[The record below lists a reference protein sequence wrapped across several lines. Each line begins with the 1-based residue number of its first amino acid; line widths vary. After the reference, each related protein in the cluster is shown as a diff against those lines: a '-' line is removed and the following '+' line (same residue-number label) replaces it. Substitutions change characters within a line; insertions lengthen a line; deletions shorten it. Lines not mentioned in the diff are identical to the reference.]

1 MQTFDFCIRNDRTG
15 KKRAER
21 MTAFGSRDSQPERP
35 TLGGSGLAVIGG
47 ERSDRFLDFT
57 LGNPTS
63 DALGKRI
70 RFLHRQ
76 VCGFRRS
83 LVDAQA

>member
-1 MQTFDFCIRNDRTG
+1 LAGCSPAI
-15 KKRAER
+15 
-21 MTAFGSRDSQPERP
+21 FGSAATADDTYGQ
-35 TLGGSGLAVIGG
+35 GMDGSEMAGIGG

-63 DALGKRI
+63 DAHGKRI

>member
-1 MQTFDFCIRNDRTG
+1 MSANGRFRSFGAIG
-15 KKRAER
+15 VGMAEC
-21 MTAFGSRDSQPERP
+21 
-35 TLGGSGLAVIGG
+35 GG

-63 DALGKRI
+63 DAHGKRI

>member
-1 MQTFDFCIRNDRTG
+1 VC
-15 KKRAER
+15 
-21 MTAFGSRDSQPERP
+21 
-35 TLGGSGLAVIGG
+35 GSGLAVIGG

>member
-1 MQTFDFCIRNDRTG
+1 MSAF
-15 KKRAER
+15 E
-21 MTAFGSRDSQPERP
+21 TASYS
-35 TLGGSGLAVIGG
+35 LGRQGVCGSGLAVIGG

>member
-1 MQTFDFCIRNDRTG
+1 MFVLNEWPLSGARLATG
-15 KKRAER
+15 V
-21 MTAFGSRDSQPERP
+21 SNC
-35 TLGGSGLAVIGG
+35 GG

-63 DALGKRI
+63 DAHGKRI
-70 RFLHRQ
+70 SFLHRQ

-83 LVDAQA
+83 LVDGQA